1 MKSKAVAAGMG
12 DSGHELAESEK
23 TQVQLANAPSLE
35 EIRLRVYELHLE
47 KGCAHGRDLDDWL
60 QAEREL
66 AAKHPSV

>member
-1 MKSKAVAAGMG
+1 MKSKAAAAGMG
-12 DSGHELAESEK
+12 DTKHEVAESEK
-23 TQVQLANAPSLE
+23 TQLQLANAPSLE
-35 EIRLRVYELHLE
+35 EIRLRAYELHVE

>member
-12 DSGHELAESEK
+12 DTKHEAAESEK
-23 TQVQLANAPSLE
+23 TQLQLANVPSLE
-35 EIRLRVYELHLE
+35 QIRLRAYELHLE
-47 KGCAHGRDLDDWL
+47 KGCAHGRDLNDWL